1 MILSMCINIDN
12 YICTLN
18 PATPVPETQPP
29 NKLILD
35 IHKRPFVRTL
45 FITAKKRD
53 TYAYQLDPGEIN

>member
-1 MILSMCINIDN
+1 MCINTDN

-45 FITAKKRD
+45 FITAKNWKKILFVVLHVR
-53 TYAYQLDPGEIN
+53 GC